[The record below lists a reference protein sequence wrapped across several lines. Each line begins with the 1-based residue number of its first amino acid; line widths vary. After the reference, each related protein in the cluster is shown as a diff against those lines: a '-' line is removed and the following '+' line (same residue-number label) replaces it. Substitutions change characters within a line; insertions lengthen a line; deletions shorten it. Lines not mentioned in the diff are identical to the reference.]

1 MATTDL
7 IIYECHIIIYVG
19 DREIKSI
26 HFSYLVNYC
35 HVSLEIMRFISCLF
49 QILCHIYLTNRLLTG
64 CS

>member
-1 MATTDL
+1 MYIYIYIYIYIYNHMVTTDL

-35 HVSLEIMRFISCLF
+35 HVSSHAFFRFYAIF
-49 QILCHIYLTNRLLTG
+49 T
-64 CS
+64 

>member
-1 MATTDL
+1 MVTTDL

-35 HVSLEIMRFISCLF
+35 HVSSHAFFRFYAIF
-49 QILCHIYLTNRLLTG
+49 T
-64 CS
+64 